1 MHPLQPA
8 GFPNGAQKLAKL
20 YQKRWTLEHL
30 FQELGLVLHAESDTF
45 FDLKAA
51 LLGFCGGLMSY
62 NVLSVLKADLRAKDS
77 ACSPDPI
84 SPPARPRAC
93 RLHRL
98 RGNCGARPELGHAE
112 DRSNLQREAG
122 RS

>member
-62 NVLSVLKADLRAKDS
+62 NVLSLLKADLRAKDS
-77 ACSPDPI
+77 TCSPDPNLSSGMLKI
-84 SPPARPRAC
+84 GVICRGRRGVLSVIEPPAR
-93 RLHRL
+93 
-98 RGNCGARPELGHAE
+98 RPC
-112 DRSNLQREAG
+112 D
-122 RS
+122 